1 MTLVRRML
9 NVREQVLHFSDFNRP
24 LCLLRVLSLTF
35 RRRKKLLS
43 DKTWNSEKFWSVNV
57 SLRDVRSCIF
67 MITSCLSVLLSSII
81 KAATN
86 KDDLTI
92 HTKLRDLQKYF
103 KILKCTITT
112 ATAGGVI
119 IKWILIHYPRESFD
133 FKFMDCNPFRLFV
146 VINLIDAMQREYL
159 KNSTPN
165 FVLCI
170 KNIYSGNLNTTS
182 RVRISS
188 CSWLQ
193 KK

>member
-1 MTLVRRML
+1 MILVTRML

-67 MITSCLSVLLSSII
+67 MITSGRSIPLLSIFNHES
-81 KAATN
+81 N
-86 KDDLTI
+86 KEGNYF

-119 IKWILIHYPRESFD
+119 IKWILIHYPRKSFD
-133 FKFMDCNPFRLFV
+133 FKFMDCNPFPLFV
-146 VINLIDAMQREYL
+146 VINLIDAMQKEYFKISVLGFHSITFVTL
-159 KNSTPN
+159 K
-165 FVLCI
+165 
-170 KNIYSGNLNTTS
+170 
-182 RVRISS
+182 
-188 CSWLQ
+188 
-193 KK
+193 